1 MELWM
6 PMIVNLAGMS
16 VALYALVVAAAWLGQ
31 RHLMYVPDAT
41 RVAPTAAGLAGAREL
56 VLEAP
61 DGVRLVTWRAEA
73 RQGRPTV
80 LYLHGNAGN
89 LAGRADRFG
98 RYQALG
104 YGLLMMSW
112 RGYSGSGGRPSEQ
125 HNVADALL
133 AYEHLR
139 AQGVRAE
146 DIVVFGESLGSGVAI
161 QIAGV
166 RPVAALILDAPYT
179 SIVDVALLTYP
190 YLPVRPLL
198 LDRYESDRHIRKVA
212 APVLV
217 LHGERDAVIPVRM
230 GRAIHDMAPGP
241 KKLALF
247 PDGGHVDLDDHGAV
261 DVVARWI
268 DETLGLMPP
277 ARRPLSSEPSGGPDE
292 PRRGA

>member
-6 PMIVNLAGMS
+6 PMLVNLAGMS

-31 RHLMYVPDAT
+31 RHLMYVPDTT
-41 RVAPTAAGLAGAREL
+41 RVRPGAAGLTEAREL
-56 VLEAP
+56 LLEAV
-61 DGVRLVTWRAEA
+61 DGARLVAWRADA
-73 RQGRPTV
+73 RPGRPTI

-89 LAGRADRFG
+89 LAGRADRFA

-112 RGYSGSGGRPSEQ
+112 RGYSGSTGRPSERN
-125 HNVADALL
+125 NVADALL
-133 AYEHLR
+133 AYDTLR
-139 AQGVRAE
+139 AEGLRPE

-161 QIAGV
+161 QLAGE
-166 RPVAALILDAPYT
+166 RAVAAIVLDAPYT

-198 LDRYESDRHIRKVA
+198 LDRYESNRHIGRVK

-217 LHGERDAVIPVRM
+217 LHGERDSVIPVRM
-230 GRAIHDMAPGP
+230 GRAIHEMAPGA

-247 PDGGHVDLDDHGAV
+247 PDGGHVDLDDYGAV
-261 DVVARWI
+261 AVVTTWI
-268 DETLGLMPP
+268 EETLGLPT
-277 ARRPLSSEPSGGPDE
+277 RVKS
-292 PRRGA
+292 